1 MSFELVMPRAGLT
14 MVEGT
19 ISAWTVPEGAGVK
32 KGDTIM
38 EFENEKNTIEFA
50 STHDGILHIIAQ
62 EGDVVAVGAPIG
74 CVAESQEE
82 YAALCGGQSAP
93 ASAPEPVAAA
103 PAAAAPAAAETAP
116 ERGGKRVRITGLA
129 RKMARQHEIPLTE
142 LKGTGPNG
150 RIIAQDVKDYLEA
163 KTAAPIAAPV
173 QQPVKSD
180 LPALL
185 RQNIRTQL
193 SMLDQKQ
200 SCAVQ
205 TAAVNDGV
213 PLHDLF
219 PCPARQTLLL
229 PGSQFVPAREK
240 VFHFHGD
247 PRLSCTYYTGVYSIC
262 QLYSYC
268 QVRSKKVTRVPNSL
282 LTRCQAEGKKMQRRS
297 CGRLVVGTK
306 APETC
311 PVCNHPQ
318 SCFEVRK
325 DNY

>member
-1 MSFELVMPRAGLT
+1 MAFLDIFKRKKKENVGGMEDFMTLIRVYFQSVLASNLGISNLSALPDLLT
-14 MVEGT
+14 F
-19 ISAWTVPEGAGVK
+19 K
-32 KGDTIM
+32 
-38 EFENEKNTIEFA
+38 
-50 STHDGILHIIAQ
+50 
-62 EGDVVAVGAPIG
+62 
-74 CVAESQEE
+74 
-82 YAALCGGQSAP
+82 
-93 ASAPEPVAAA
+93 
-103 PAAAAPAAAETAP
+103 
-116 ERGGKRVRITGLA
+116 
-129 RKMARQHEIPLTE
+129 
-142 LKGTGPNG
+142 
-150 RIIAQDVKDYLEA
+150 
-163 KTAAPIAAPV
+163 
-173 QQPVKSD
+173 
-180 LPALL
+180 
-185 RQNIRTQL
+185 RTQL

-219 PCPARQTLLL
+219 PCTARQTLPL
-229 PGSQFVPAREK
+229 PGGQFVPAREK

-247 PRLSCTYYTGVYSIC
+247 PRLSCTYYTGVYGIC

-268 QVRSKKVTRVPNSL
+268 QVRSKQVARVPNSL
-282 LTRCQAEGKKMQRRS
+282 LTHCQAAGKKMQCRS